1 MEKLYRETVCVVCKT
16 ASLCLDLP
24 CKHYPC
30 KKCYTDYYRPRVAA
44 IYGLI
49 CQNVEQYNGKSTCL
63 CCTFN
68 CDASQLT
75 VDPNTLIELFRAFG
89 DDDSVNYVACLKLF
103 FSGITTFFYFC
114 HHCQMLHTDTVS
126 VDLCPIIKERYVPE
140 FDKRTKKLLEEYKNP
155 VHSFEFVDLGESS
168 NIQEDPKFDFLIM
181 LDNAKQPK
189 TVGNMATRLF
199 KLSRNNAQNCSYFAL
214 ASIKFL
220 DQNDCLVNV
229 KQGEKPL
236 IKAIYS
242 ITNTN
247 DARLGIKN
255 IIEDLMKTNN
265 MRFRYEFIKNCGSR
279 LQNDRVVNETG
290 VNVLLLIGENKDVI
304 YEKVGSNLKIYKLC
318 QKYLNP
324 NREFTVGKAVVVEA
338 DNEEFI
344 VIEQLDMLAF
354 SQIFRVT
361 AV

>member
-1 MEKLYRETVCVVCKT
+1 
-16 ASLCLDLP
+16 
-24 CKHYPC
+24 
-30 KKCYTDYYRPRVAA
+30 
-44 IYGLI
+44 
-49 CQNVEQYNGKSTCL
+49 
-63 CCTFN
+63 
-68 CDASQLT
+68 
-75 VDPNTLIELFRAFG
+75 
-89 DDDSVNYVACLKLF
+89 
-103 FSGITTFFYFC
+103 
-114 HHCQMLHTDTVS
+114 VS